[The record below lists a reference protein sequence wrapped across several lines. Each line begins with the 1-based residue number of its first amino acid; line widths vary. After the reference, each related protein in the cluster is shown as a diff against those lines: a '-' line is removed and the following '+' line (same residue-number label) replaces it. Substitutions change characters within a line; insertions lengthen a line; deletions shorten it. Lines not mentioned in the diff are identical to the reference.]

1 MGRTPMQFRKA
12 WFRRDFDLRH
22 LLGLLLGLALLAVA
36 ALPAWFNRPDVTLA
50 SAADLLVIDLR
61 CAQNLAVV
69 RSSPTFVVLDPGGY
83 EVRDAGGAVLENPR
97 TGQPFVRRWNRDA
110 VFRGVEL
117 SRLALADGGNQ
128 LSFDRNG
135 YVQPGGDVWLSFRG
149 ERRRIWIEAPRG
161 LLSVVDTEPQR

>member
-1 MGRTPMQFRKA
+1 MQSRKA

-22 LLGLLLGLALLAVA
+22 LIGLLLGLALLAA
-36 ALPAWFNRPDVTLA
+36 AGLPAWFNRPDVTLA
-50 SAADLLVIDLR
+50 NAADLLVIDLR

-83 EVRDAGGAVLENPR
+83 EVVDADGAVLDNPR
-97 TGQPFVRRWNRDA
+97 TEQPFVRRWDRDA

-117 SRLALADGGNQ
+117 SKLALADGGNRI
-128 LSFDRNG
+128 SFDRNG

-149 ERRRIWIEAPRG
+149 ERRRVWIEAPRG
-161 LLSVVDTEPQR
+161 LLSVVETEPHR